1 MIIRENFY
9 HNYYRGLIASLAE
22 EEAISEADIDDI
34 ISIIKNSGKE
44 EKE

>member
-22 EEAISEADIDDI
+22 EEAISEADNI